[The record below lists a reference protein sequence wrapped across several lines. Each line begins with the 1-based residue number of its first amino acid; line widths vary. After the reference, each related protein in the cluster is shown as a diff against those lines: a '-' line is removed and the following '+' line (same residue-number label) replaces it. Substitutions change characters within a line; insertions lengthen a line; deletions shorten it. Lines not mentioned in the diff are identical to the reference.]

1 MPRQERSMRKA
12 LFLDRDGLINVDS
25 GYVGRI
31 EDFKFIDGIAAA
43 LRHAQLLGYRL
54 IVVTNQSGIGRGYYS
69 EADFTRL
76 THWMVE
82 QLARQGVAIDAVYH
96 CPHTDEDHCECRK
109 PKPGMLLRAID
120 KFDLDCDNSWM
131 IGDSERD
138 IEAARAVGIRHTVL
152 YDADNGSTTSADY
165 QISSLAELQALLC

>member
-1 MPRQERSMRKA
+1 MRKA

-31 EDFKFIDGIAAA
+31 KDFKFIDGIAAA
-43 LRHAQLLGYRL
+43 LRHAQQLGYQL

-69 EADFTRL
+69 ESDFERL
-76 THWMVE
+76 THWMAG
-82 QLARQGVAIDAVYH
+82 QLAQQGVAIDAVYH

-109 PKPGMLLRAID
+109 PKPGMLLQAID
-120 KFDLDCDNSWM
+120 KFDVDCDNSWM

-138 IEAARAVGIRHTVL
+138 IEAAQAAGIGNTVL
-152 YDADNGSTTSADY
+152 FDADNGSTTAAQY
-165 QISSLAELQALLC
+165 KISSLAELKALLS